1 MKLSEITFPARR
13 ATHSH
18 GDRYLSVMRCRRSE
32 SRCRCQAFVQPRQLI
47 TNAGSIVSIA
57 NQKRVA
63 LALRNLGPFGGLNEK
78 EIAALLEA
86 GHAWE
91 ALPGQVINAKDK
103 PVDGLTLLLDGEVFR
118 LHGII
123 FRAAS

>member
-1 MKLSEITFPARR
+1 M
-13 ATHSH
+13 
-18 GDRYLSVMRCRRSE
+18 
-32 SRCRCQAFVQPRQLI
+32 
-47 TNAGSIVSIA
+47 SIA

-86 GHAWE
+86 GHTWE

-103 PVDGLTLLLDGEVFR
+103 PVDGLTLLLDGEVLR

-123 FRAAS
+123 HRAKS